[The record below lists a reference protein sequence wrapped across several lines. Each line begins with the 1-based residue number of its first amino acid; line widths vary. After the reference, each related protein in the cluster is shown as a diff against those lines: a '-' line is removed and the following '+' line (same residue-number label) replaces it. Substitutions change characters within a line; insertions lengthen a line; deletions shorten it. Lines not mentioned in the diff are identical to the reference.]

1 MPQQF
6 TQSASNTF
14 VKGLITEAGELT
26 FPKDASVD
34 ELNCDLKRDGSRRR
48 RLGIKYEDS
57 YVLDD
62 MAVLANEI
70 VSTHTWENVGGEAGV
85 EFLCVQVGNSL
96 IFFQKVGA
104 TISTNRVDT
113 TYTSGVAYELTLSD
127 YNRPVGSGAGKVAIQ
142 VTSINGGLIV
152 ASAEINTILITRDIS
167 DGSFT
172 VEEIEF
178 LTRDFAWQGD
188 TSDYLSQSAT
198 SSPGVAR
205 QYDTANTGWVG
216 TKGAAALSAYRSA
229 NASKYPALTLP
240 WYAGKDTNDDFS
252 ESEWQ
257 KDYAG
262 NSLIANGHFILD
274 LYSKDRDTASG
285 LSGVT
290 TSTESARFSAVT
302 TYAGRVFYSGMENA
316 ADFNGSKIYFSPV
329 LVTGFDDIGK
339 CYQINDPTSE
349 VLSDLLDTDGGFLSI
364 PEAYNIQRLH
374 VFGPTLYVFAEN
386 GVWSVS
392 GVDDV
397 FRATEYSVSKLT
409 EVGLSY
415 PTSFVS
421 ANGRPYWWSTRGIH
435 TLTVSTEL
443 KVVQEQNISISTI
456 QSFWEDIGD
465 DERSRVDGIYDAINS
480 RVLWLYP
487 DVGETNSNKFN
498 NILLLDETLQAFFPW
513 SISDETAS
521 TSYIIGASFYDG
533 AGFDDVEFTVVD
545 SNGNEVV
552 DSSGNTVVVTRDDRS
567 YFSSSVKFLIRDGS
581 TGKITF
587 AGFTGSDFLDWGTVN
602 YESFAETGYDFFGDL
617 STFKNAPYVV
627 TYCKVTE
634 TGWVLNDTGYDPVRG
649 SSMLVSTYWDFKT
662 TTSSN
667 AQQAYRLKR
676 IPVVDPDNLSTF
688 GYPWAVITT
697 RLKCRGR
704 GRSMRIRFE
713 SEQGKDFHLLGY
725 EVIGARNP
733 RF

>member
-1 MPQQF
+1 MAQQF

-34 ELNCDLKRDGSRRR
+34 ELNCDLRRDGSRRR
-48 RLGIKYEDS
+48 RLGIAYEDS
-57 YVLDD
+57 FVLDD
-62 MAVLANEI
+62 KTVLTDDTI
-70 VSTHTWENVGGEAGV
+70 STHTWENVGGEAGV
-85 EFLCVQVGNSL
+85 EFLCVQVGAKL

-104 TISTNRVDT
+104 TISTNRVET
-113 TYTSGVAYELTLSD
+113 STGSGVDYEINLSD
-127 YNRPVGSGAGKVAIQ
+127 YNRPTGSGASKSKIQ

-152 ASAEINTILITRDIS
+152 ASPEINTVLITRDTS

-172 VEEIEF
+172 VAEIEF
-178 LTRDFAWQGD
+178 LVRDFAWQGD
-188 TSDYLSQSAT
+188 TSDYLEESAT
-198 SSPGVAR
+198 STPGIAR
-205 QYDTANTGWVG
+205 EYDTANTGWVG
-216 TKGAAALSAYRSA
+216 TKGAAALATYKAA
-229 NASKYPALTLP
+229 NSNKFPSLTLP
-240 WYAGKDTNDDFS
+240 WYAGKNSTDDFD
-252 ESEWQ
+252 EAEWQ
-257 KDYAG
+257 KDFAG

-285 LSGVT
+285 LTGVT
-290 TSTESARFSAVT
+290 ATTEEARFSTVT
-302 TYAGRVFYSGMENA
+302 TYAGRVFYSGMENST
-316 ADFNGSKIYFSPV
+316 DFNGSKIYFSPV

-349 VLSDLLDTDGGFLSI
+349 VFSDLLDTDGGFLAI
-364 PEAYNIQRLH
+364 PEAYNVQKLH

-415 PTSFVS
+415 PSSFVS

-443 KVVQEQNISISTI
+443 KVVQEQNISLPTI

-465 DERSRVDGIYDAINS
+465 DERSRSTGIYDAINA
-480 RVLWLYP
+480 RIIWLYP
-487 DVGETNSNKFN
+487 DIGEDNSNKFN
-498 NILLLDETLQAFFPW
+498 NLLLLDESLQAFFPW
-513 SISDETAS
+513 RVEDSPTS
-521 TSYIIGASFYDG
+521 TSYVIGASFYDG

-545 SNGNEVV
+545 SSGNEVL
-552 DSSGNTVVVTRDDRS
+552 DSSGNTVVVTRNDRN
-567 YFSSSVKFLIRDGS
+567 YFSSSVKFLVRDGA

-587 AGFTGSDFLDWGTVN
+587 SGFTNTDFLDWGTTN
-602 YESFAETGYDFFGDL
+602 YESYAETGYDFLGDL
-617 STFKNAPYVV
+617 TTFKNAPYIT

-634 TGWVLNDTGYDPVRG
+634 TGWVAEGNGYNPIRG
-649 SSMLVSTYWDFKT
+649 SSLLMSTFWDFKT
-662 TTSSN
+662 TSSSTP
-667 AQQAYRLKR
+667 QQVYRFKMVP
-676 IPVVDPDNLSTF
+676 IVDDTNLSTF
-688 GYPWAVITT
+688 GYPWTTVTT
-697 RLKCRGR
+697 RTKCRGR